1 MEDIVETKGIEKIE
15 EVKVQETAD
24 AVSDPQQ
31 KPKRKPRSEAQK
43 AAFEKARKKRAEN
56 LAKKKLEEEKE
67 VSIGELSNQIQSSAS
82 GTLPNPAQEEV
93 SANSPEVRPKAPAK
107 KRGRPKGSKKL
118 KREPEPVA
126 GQPNF
131 LPQNIPPEAGDL
143 RYQYQQPNPYQFN
156 PMMMY
161 QPQYQPPPQV
171 HNYYY
176 GHQQPAQPQPNN
188 PLPSAEPPQRPPS
201 PEVVESSSEEEEQYI
216 EYPQETY
223 QEPSLKYRFA

>member
-1 MEDIVETKGIEKIE
+1 MEDIVEQKGIEKIDE
-15 EVKVQETAD
+15 PKVMVASDKEVVEK
-24 AVSDPQQ
+24 
-31 KPKRKPRSEAQK
+31 KRKPRSEAQK

-56 LAKKKLEEEKE
+56 LAKKKLEEEQE
-67 VSIGELSNQIQSSAS
+67 VSIDEEATETQITA
-82 GTLPNPAQEEV
+82 PAPPGV
-93 SANSPEVRPKAPAK
+93 DTNSPVVRPKAPVK

-118 KREPEPVA
+118 KREPEPKL

-131 LPQNIPPEAGDL
+131 LPQNIPPEAGDI
-143 RYQYQQPNPYQFN
+143 RYGYHQQNPYQFN

-161 QPQYQPPPQV
+161 QQQFQPPPQV

-188 PLPSAEPPQRPPS
+188 PPPPQRPPT
-201 PEVVESSSEEEEQYI
+201 PEVVESSEEEVEQFV

-223 QEPSLKYRFA
+223 QEPQLRYRFA

>member
-1 MEDIVETKGIEKIE
+1 MDIVETKGIEKVE
-15 EVKVQETAD
+15 EIKIQETAD
-24 AVSDPQQ
+24 AVLDPQQ
-31 KPKRKPRSEAQK
+31 KPKRKPRTEAQK

-56 LAKKKLEEEKE
+56 LAKKKLEEEGG
-67 VSIGELSNQIQSSAS
+67 VSIGEGANQIQASAS
-82 GTLPNPAQEEV
+82 DGTLPNPTQEEV

-118 KREPEPVA
+118 KREPEPKV

-131 LPQNIPPEAGDL
+131 LPQNIPPEAGDI
-143 RYQYQQPNPYQFN
+143 RYGYQQQNPYQFN

-176 GHQQPAQPQPNN
+176 GHQQGAVHQQPRAQP
-188 PLPSAEPPQRPPS
+188 PPQRPPS
-201 PEVVESSSEEEEQYI
+201 PEVVEESSEEEIEQYI

>member
-1 MEDIVETKGIEKIE
+1 MEDIVEQKGIEKVE
-15 EVKVQETAD
+15 DVKVQE
-24 AVSDPQQ
+24 VEE

-67 VSIGELSNQIQSSAS
+67 VSIDEKQNQIQPIAS
-82 GTLPNPAQEEV
+82 NDDFDQT
-93 SANSPEVRPKAPAK
+93 NSPEVRAKAPAK
-107 KRGRPKGSKKL
+107 KRGRPKGSKM
-118 KREPEPVA
+118 KREPVPKV

-131 LPQNIPPEAGDL
+131 LPQNIPPEAGDI
-143 RYQYQQPNPYQFN
+143 RYGYQQPNPYPFN
-156 PMMMY
+156 PMMY
-161 QPQYQPPPQV
+161 QQQFQPPPQV

-176 GHQQPAQPQPNN
+176 GHQQPTQPQPNN
-188 PLPSAEPPQRPPS
+188 PPPPQRPPS
-201 PEVVESSSEEEEQYI
+201 PEVVESSSEEEVEQYI

>member
-1 MEDIVETKGIEKIE
+1 MEDIVETKGIEKVPE
-15 EVKVQETAD
+15 PVEVKEVEE
-24 AVSDPQQ
+24 

-56 LAKKKLEEEKE
+56 LAKKKLEEEGG
-67 VSIGELSNQIQSSAS
+67 VSMGELSNQIQSSAS

-118 KREPEPVA
+118 KREPEPKL

-131 LPQNIPPEAGDL
+131 LPQNIPPEAGDI
-143 RYQYQQPNPYQFN
+143 RYGYQQQNPYQFN

-176 GHQQPAQPQPNN
+176 GHQQGAVHQQPRAQQP
-188 PLPSAEPPQRPPS
+188 PLPSAEQRPPS
-201 PEVVESSSEEEEQYI
+201 PEVVESSSEEELEQYI
-216 EYPQETY
+216 EYPQDTY

>member
-15 EVKVQETAD
+15 VSEPKVEEVVEK
-24 AVSDPQQ
+24 
-31 KPKRKPRSEAQK
+31 KRKPRSEAQK

-56 LAKKKLEEEKE
+56 LAKKKLEE
-67 VSIGELSNQIQSSAS
+67 VSETTTDVGENHTQLQSV
-82 GTLPNPAQEEV
+82 GTLPNQTQEEV
-93 SANSPEVRPKAPAK
+93 SANSPEVRPKAPPK

-118 KREPEPVA
+118 KREPEPKL

-131 LPQNIPPEAGDL
+131 LPQNIPPEAGDI
-143 RYQYQQPNPYQFN
+143 RYQYQQHNPYQFN

-161 QPQYQPPPQV
+161 QQPPPQV

-176 GHQQPAQPQPNN
+176 GHQQPSQPKPQP
-188 PLPSAEPPQRPPS
+188 PPQRPPS
-201 PEVVESSSEEEEQYI
+201 PEVDSSSEEEEVEQYI

-223 QEPSLKYRFA
+223 QEPVLKFRFA

>member
-1 MEDIVETKGIEKIE
+1 MEDIVDTKGIEKVE

-67 VSIGELSNQIQSSAS
+67 VSIDEKQNQIHSSAS
-82 GTLPNPAQEEV
+82 NDDFDQT
-93 SANSPEVRPKAPAK
+93 NSPEVRAKAPAK

-118 KREPEPVA
+118 KREPEPKL

-143 RYQYQQPNPYQFN
+143 RYQYQQQNPYQFN
-156 PMMMY
+156 PFM
-161 QPQYQPPPQV
+161 YQPPPQV

-176 GHQQPAQPQPNN
+176 GHQPQHSQPNN
-188 PLPSAEPPQRPPS
+188 PLPSAEQTQRPPS
-201 PEVVESSSEEEEQYI
+201 PEVESSSEEEVEHQEASGRYV
-216 EYPQETY
+216 EYPEETY
-223 QEPSLKYRFA
+223 QEPQLRYRFA

>member
-1 MEDIVETKGIEKIE
+1 MEDIVETKGIEKVPE
-15 EVKVQETAD
+15 PVEVKEVEE
-24 AVSDPQQ
+24 

-56 LAKKKLEEEKE
+56 LAKKKLEEEGG
-67 VSIGELSNQIQSSAS
+67 VSMGELSNQIQSSAS

-118 KREPEPVA
+118 KREPEPKL

-131 LPQNIPPEAGDL
+131 LPQNIPPEAGDI
-143 RYQYQQPNPYQFN
+143 RYGYQQQNPYQFN

-176 GHQQPAQPQPNN
+176 GHQQGAVPPSVEQPRAQP
-188 PLPSAEPPQRPPS
+188 PPQRPPS
-201 PEVVESSSEEEEQYI
+201 PEVVESSSEEEVEQYI
-216 EYPQETY
+216 EYPQDTY

>member
-1 MEDIVETKGIEKIE
+1 MEDIVETKGIEKVE
-15 EVKVQETAD
+15 EIKVVE
-24 AVSDPQQ
+24 PKEE

-56 LAKKKLEEEKE
+56 LAKKKEEEKDVLEEE
-67 VSIGELSNQIQSSAS
+67 
-82 GTLPNPAQEEV
+82 PFF
-93 SANSPEVRPKAPAK
+93 SPEPTQALSEKKQPK

-118 KREPEPVA
+118 KREPEPVV

-131 LPQNIPPEAGDL
+131 LPRNIPPEAGDI
-143 RYQYQQPNPYQFN
+143 RYQYQQTNPYQFN

-176 GHQQPAQPQPNN
+176 GHQQSQPQPQ
-188 PLPSAEPPQRPPS
+188 PQQPPPPQRPPT
-201 PEVVESSSEEEEQYI
+201 PEVVEESSSEEEVEQYV

-223 QEPSLKYRFA
+223 QEPQLRYRFA

>member
-1 MEDIVETKGIEKIE
+1 MEDIVETKGIEKVE
-15 EVKVQETAD
+15 EIKIQETAPVLD
-24 AVSDPQQ
+24 T
-31 KPKRKPRSEAQK
+31 KPKRKPRTEAQK

-56 LAKKKLEEEKE
+56 LAKKKLEEEGG
-67 VSIGELSNQIQSSAS
+67 VSIGEGANQIQASAS
-82 GTLPNPAQEEV
+82 DGTLPNPAQDGV
-93 SANSPEVRPKAPAK
+93 STNSPEVRPKAPAK

-118 KREPEPVA
+118 KREPEPVV

-143 RYQYQQPNPYQFN
+143 RYGFQQQNPYQFN

-161 QPQYQPPPQV
+161 QQQFQPPPQV

-176 GHQQPAQPQPNN
+176 GHQQGAVHQQPRAQ
-188 PLPSAEPPQRPPS
+188 PPQRPPS
-201 PEVVESSSEEEEQYI
+201 PEVVEESSEEEIEQYV

-223 QEPSLKYRFA
+223 QEPQLRYRFA

>member
-1 MEDIVETKGIEKIE
+1 MDIVDTKGIEKIDQE
-15 EVKVQETAD
+15 ASGGEVKIAEVAETT
-24 AVSDPQQ
+24 
-31 KPKRKPRSEAQK
+31 KPKRKPRTEAQK
-43 AAFEKARKKRAEN
+43 AAFEKARLKRAEN

-67 VSIGELSNQIQSSAS
+67 VSIDESHNQTQVSAS
-82 GTLPNPAQEEV
+82 DGD
-93 SANSPEVRPKAPAK
+93 SNSPEVRAKAPPK

-143 RYQYQQPNPYQFN
+143 RYGYQQQNPYQFN

-161 QPQYQPPPQV
+161 QQQFQPPPQV

-176 GHQQPAQPQPNN
+176 GHQQGAVHQQPRAQP
-188 PLPSAEPPQRPPS
+188 PPQRPPS
-201 PEVVESSSEEEEQYI
+201 PEVVEESSEEELEQYL
-216 EYPQETY
+216 EYPQESY
-223 QEPSLKYRFA
+223 QEPQLRYRFA

>member
-15 EVKVQETAD
+15 EIKVQETAD

-31 KPKRKPRSEAQK
+31 KPKRKPRTKAQK
-43 AAFEKARKKRAEN
+43 EAFEKARKKRAEN
-56 LAKKKLEEEKE
+56 LAKKKLEEEGG
-67 VSIGELSNQIQSSAS
+67 VSMGELSNQIQSSAS

-118 KREPEPVA
+118 KREPVPEV

-143 RYQYQQPNPYQFN
+143 RYGYQQQNPYQFN

-176 GHQQPAQPQPNN
+176 GHQQGAVHQQP
-188 PLPSAEPPQRPPS
+188 SRVAPPPTRPPS
-201 PEVVESSSEEEEQYI
+201 PEVVESSSEEEVEQYI
-216 EYPQETY
+216 EYPQDTY